1 MATRIR
7 DRVVRRP
14 SLPLTEVDEAH
25 LRLLRSSPTHR
36 HALDE
41 LVGRLSAGA
50 ESELGKDLT
59 ESALLHMVF
68 EAGLDAIHARAQEA
82 GYAEL
87 ARSRSAGDQVEAR
100 AIARRRRPS
109 WADEQ

>member
-1 MATRIR
+1 M
-7 DRVVRRP
+7 RRP

-25 LRLLRSSPTHR
+25 LQLIWSSPTHR

-41 LVGRLSAGA
+41 LAGRLSVGA
-50 ESELGKDLT
+50 EGEGELDLT
-59 ESALLHMVF
+59 ESALLHLVF
-68 EAGLDAIHARAQEA
+68 EAGLDAVRARAQEA

-87 ARSRSAGDQVEAR
+87 ARGRLSEEQVEAR